1 MSEESTKP
9 QCGSRAGEAAAEY
22 DVALHVAGLFI
33 ILTASCLG
41 AGFPVAAKKIPWL
54 KVPPKVFFACKH
66 FGTGV
71 LIATAFVHVS
81 EVNRDCGPSANRAK
95 LLPTAFGNLMDPC
108 LPDLFTEKYPPMPG
122 VIMMASMF
130 ALFVI
135 EMYLNA
141 KTGGHSHGG
150 PTGNVLD
157 HHHNHHHQPT
167 LQRSDT
173 GSSERTLAYDTN
185 SEDIELGDI
194 SKGGVSAKSDS
205 LESSPYID
213 DDGNPV
219 SAQTYKKMSANIT
232 LLEGGILFH
241 SVFVG
246 MTISITIDGFIILLI
261 ALVFHQAF
269 EGLGLGSRIA
279 AVPYPKRSIRPWLL
293 VFAFGTTAPL
303 GQAIGLFTRSTYDPQ
318 SAFGLIIVGVFNA
331 ISSGLLIYAA
341 LVDLL
346 AEDFLSEEAQRVMR
360 KKDRIAAF
368 CWVLAGGTSLCRVC
382 LPTETKLTL
391 PTQLP
396 GCPWSALLLSRGKRC
411 GSYNR
416 SHDSHEEKKK
426 GRYDQ
431 TRLTHFGKGTCSAQS
446 YSSKCEDITLHSRGR
461 KGEGC

>member
-1 MSEESTKP
+1 
-9 QCGSRAGEAAAEY
+9 
-22 DVALHVAGLFI
+22 
-33 ILTASCLG
+33 
-41 AGFPVAAKKIPWL
+41 
-54 KVPPKVFFACKH
+54 
-66 FGTGV
+66 
-71 LIATAFVHVS
+71 
-81 EVNRDCGPSANRAK
+81 
-95 LLPTAFGNLMDPC
+95 
-108 LPDLFTEKYPPMPG
+108 
-122 VIMMASMF
+122 MMASMF

-157 HHHNHHHQPT
+157 HHNHNHQPT

-173 GSSERTLAYDTN
+173 GSSERTLAYGTHDD
-185 SEDIELGDI
+185 DIELGDV
-194 SKGGVSAKSDS
+194 SKKDSIAKSDS

-219 SAQTYKKMSANIT
+219 SVQTYKKMSANIT

-303 GQAIGLFTRSTYDPQ
+303 GQAIGLFTRSTYDPE

-346 AEDFLSEEAQRVMR
+346 AEDFLSEEAQKVMR
-360 KKDRIAAF
+360 KKDKIAAF

-382 LPTETKLTL
+382 LPTGKKLTP

-396 GCPWSALLLSRGKRC
+396 GCPWSALLLSRG
-411 GSYNR
+411 
-416 SHDSHEEKKK
+416 E
-426 GRYDQ
+426 
-431 TRLTHFGKGTCSAQS
+431 
-446 YSSKCEDITLHSRGR
+446 TLRFI
-461 KGEGC
+461 